1 MSASRRAALWCAVLA
16 GFGLAFW
23 LASPVLSPF
32 LIALGIAYI
41 LDPLVE
47 RIEGWGLGRTAATT
61 LVTVVFGVVAIG
73 LTAVLVP
80 LLIHELPGLIA
91 FLIDAARVG
100 IEQMRPVVESVAS
113 RAGTDVSGL
122 LWQLPGGTQIAQ
134 NAVAWLGGMAAGLL
148 TGGIAL
154 INLLSL
160 LFLTPVVVFYLLRDW
175 PRILATLA
183 GLLPRDQAPT
193 IMALCREID
202 DRIAGFLRG
211 QALVCMLLGL
221 FYAVGLAIVGLRW
234 GILVGLLSGLV
245 TIVPYVGVL
254 AGAATGIVIAF
265 FQFESWWSFGAVVAV
280 FVLGQFLEGNFISPR
295 LIGERVGL
303 HPVWI
308 MVALVVGGAVG
319 GLLGVMLAVPVA
331 AAIAVLMRR
340 AVAIYVDSPLYL
352 GRSAG

>member
-1 MSASRRAALWCAVLA
+1 MVGLTFSFDALERRLQEIPDGPSGVLNTPRWVLLFNLA
-16 GFGLAFW
+16 GC
-23 LASPVLSPF
+23 V
-32 LIALGIAYI
+32 
-41 LDPLVE
+41 
-47 RIEGWGLGRTAATT
+47 
-61 LVTVVFGVVAIG
+61 
-73 LTAVLVP
+73 
-80 LLIHELPGLIA
+80 
-91 FLIDAARVG
+91 
-100 IEQMRPVVESVAS
+100 
-113 RAGTDVSGL
+113 
-122 LWQLPGGTQIAQ
+122 
-134 NAVAWLGGMAAGLL
+134 
-148 TGGIAL
+148 
-154 INLLSL
+154 
-160 LFLTPVVVFYLLRDW
+160 
-175 PRILATLA
+175 
-183 GLLPRDQAPT
+183 
-193 IMALCREID
+193 
-202 DRIAGFLRG
+202 
-211 QALVCMLLGL
+211 
-221 FYAVGLAIVGLRW
+221 